1 METTLSAATTQ
12 LRSPADPLLEVRGL
26 SKRFAVEHDMLGR
39 PTKWLSAV
47 EDVSLSVRKG
57 ETLALVGE
65 SGSGKSTLAR
75 LILRLVRASS
85 GEVRFE
91 DKDVLS
97 LSGSQMTAFRA
108 RAQIIFQDPFE
119 SLDPRMKGEAIV
131 AEGMSHLGLSK
142 AAKRDRVRELLEI
155 VQLPNDAA
163 DRFPHEFSGGQRQRL
178 SIARALAVDP
188 VFIVADEPVSAL
200 DVSMQSQILNLMQ
213 DLQDR
218 LGLTYLFISHDMSVV
233 RHVANRVAVMYL
245 GRLVELAPASELF
258 RNPRHPY
265 TQTLLSAVPPLLT
278 DREGDRIRVTG
289 EPIAQS
295 GAPACAFA
303 NRCFRPLDICRQ
315 QVPLL
320 EAQAQHP
327 DHWVACFNPTD
338 FASPGS
344 QA

>member
-1 METTLSAATTQ
+1 MSF
-12 LRSPADPLLEVRGL
+12 PA
-26 SKRFAVEHDMLGR
+26 
-39 PTKWLSAV
+39 
-47 EDVSLSVRKG
+47 
-57 ETLALVGE
+57 
-65 SGSGKSTLAR
+65 
-75 LILRLVRASS
+75 
-85 GEVRFE
+85 
-91 DKDVLS
+91 
-97 LSGSQMTAFRA
+97 
-108 RAQIIFQDPFE
+108 
-119 SLDPRMKGEAIV
+119 
-131 AEGMSHLGLSK
+131 
-142 AAKRDRVRELLEI
+142 
-155 VQLPNDAA
+155 
-163 DRFPHEFSGGQRQRL
+163 GQRQRL

-233 RHVANRVAVMYL
+233 RHMANRVAVMYL

-265 TQTLLSAVPPLLT
+265 TQTLLSAIPPLLT
-278 DREGDRIRVTG
+278 DRKNDRIRVTG
-289 EPIAQS
+289 EPIAQL

-315 QVPLL
+315 QVPPL
-320 EAQAQHP
+320 EADVLHP

-338 FASPGS
+338 FASLES

>member
-1 METTLSAATTQ
+1 MEITLSDATTQ
-12 LRSPADPLLEVRGL
+12 RISPADTLLEVMNL
-26 SKRFAVEHDMLGR
+26 SKQFAVDHDILGR
-39 PTKWLSAV
+39 PTKWVPAV
-47 EDVSLSVRKG
+47 QDVSLTVRRG

-75 LILRLVRASS
+75 LILRLVRAN
-85 GEVRFE
+85 GGQIRFE
-91 DKDVLS
+91 NKDVLT
-97 LSGSQMTAFRA
+97 LSGSAMSAFRA

-142 AAKRDRVRELLEI
+142 AAKRERVRELLET
-155 VQLPNDAA
+155 VQLPADAA

-188 VFIVADEPVSAL
+188 IFIIADEPVSAL

-233 RHVANRVAVMYL
+233 RHVADRVAVMYL

-278 DREGDRIRVTG
+278 DRAEDRIRVTG
-289 EPIAQS
+289 EPMAQS

-315 QVPLL
+315 QIPPLVEHEL
-320 EAQAQHP
+320 HP

-338 FASPGS
+338 FANAGQ